1 MRACPR
7 DGQAAAQ
14 RSLNGCGHV
23 HDGHAFN
30 WAGDFHTPAVG
41 GSGQHARV
49 GLGICMVIMDMQVYQ
64 LGQLYESFVDL
75 SPASAETLT
84 WPPGWLAQI

>member
-1 MRACPR
+1 MPHE
-7 DGQAAAQ
+7 G
-14 RSLNGCGHV
+14 
-23 HDGHAFN
+23 
-30 WAGDFHTPAVG
+30 AVLG
-41 GSGQHARV
+41 LLTLPQTEAKSGQHARV